1 MTGENFAVKQFPKN
15 AKTKMYHYSANNE
28 LEFFNTLFPTM
39 FDYGQMP
46 MIDLVKY
53 PGMQSISRLVAH
65 QEDSKDMWLIY
76 ELGAKT
82 LSQRLCVLKGQEKT
96 KKSDQVYSIFHHAFY
111 DIYLKDQQILVQVIK
126 RVAQALDVFQQF
138 NLVHSDLKT
147 DNILIELD
155 SQNTQLLDVKIVD
168 FGSSFKY
175 QVDMNLSAAT
185 PEYLPPE
192 VLKYLGEL

>member
-1 MTGENFAVKQFPKN
+1 
-15 AKTKMYHYSANNE
+15 
-28 LEFFNTLFPTM
+28 
-39 FDYGQMP
+39 MP

-111 DIYLKDQQILVQVIK
+111 DIYLKD
-126 RVAQALDVFQQF
+126 
-138 NLVHSDLKT
+138 
-147 DNILIELD
+147 
-155 SQNTQLLDVKIVD
+155 
-168 FGSSFKY
+168 
-175 QVDMNLSAAT
+175 
-185 PEYLPPE
+185 
-192 VLKYLGEL
+192 